1 MKVILYLMLIGLFLG
16 CDNASRP
23 KKPDDLISEDKMADI
38 LYEVFI
44 INAAKGTAKGI
55 LEDNGIFP
63 EQYVF
68 EKYDIDSL
76 QFAKSNAY
84 YSYDIKTYDEIM
96 SQVDTIIKINK
107 DKYQAQIDLEMDLKK
122 QKKDSIKQL
131 SDSLSTFK
139 KSKLIESIN

>member
-1 MKVILYLMLIGLFLG
+1 MLIGLFLG
-16 CDNASRP
+16 CDNTSRP

-107 DKYQAQIDLEMDLKK
+107 DKYQAQIDLEMELKK